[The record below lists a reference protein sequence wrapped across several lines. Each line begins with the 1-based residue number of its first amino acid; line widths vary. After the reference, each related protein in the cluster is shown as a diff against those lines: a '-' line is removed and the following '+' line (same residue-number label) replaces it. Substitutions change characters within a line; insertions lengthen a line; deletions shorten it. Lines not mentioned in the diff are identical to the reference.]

1 MVAVNKP
8 GQSNNNI
15 TGASGSMPRVKTKTR
30 GVGDYGIF
38 SSSGYVGAN
47 RNLNPYDHRGF
58 NALRGSSI
66 VRSNIGSMPR
76 THYQPQPQSVNTGM
90 SAFEIMSIVM
100 MAMQGLGGLFQSIFQ
115 LTSTASSASAAGG
128 GAGSVSDGVSMNSFT
143 GKLRQADSFKDINQL
158 EKDVDKK
165 STDIKNG
172 YQNTASVKDAK
183 ENVKDLNTK
192 LSNVGITTELK
203 EDDMTLS
210 ELKGKDT
217 GANIEIVEGDID
229 KITAFKGKLPDIS
242 NEVTTKMNEVKG
254 NISSLDSQ
262 IYSTEEELS
271 SINAEIAAAKSSDPP
286 VDTSALE
293 TRKQEIENKLEKA
306 KADKAAAEADL
317 KKLEDAKAEIA
328 EMEQKVDTS
337 LQDLENT
344 KKELEDIKK
353 FEDSVADK
361 KYDLAKK
368 QDAELQDVNKKIKDI
383 QAKIDKL
390 TSKND
395 DAKNNDKLAKLN
407 SDLAELGTKK
417 AALVGSLTLA
427 IALDEDGNKAIENSS
442 GMSYQIKSN
451 LDE

>member
-143 GKLRQADSFKDINQL
+143 GKLRQADSFKDIDKL
-158 EKDVDKK
+158 EKDVKTKK
-165 STDIKNG
+165 TNIKDG
-172 YQNTASVKDAK
+172 YKATQSVQDVEEKISRDVEPKLRDAGINT
-183 ENVKDLNTK
+183 NK
-192 LSNVGITTELK
+192 LDTNKLK
-203 EDDMTLS
+203 LS
-210 ELKGKDT
+210 ELT
-217 GANIEIVEGDID
+217 GEKTADDIKTVEGNID
-229 KITAFKGKLPDIS
+229 NITAFKGSLPAINQDIA
-242 NEVTTKMNEVKG
+242 NKTIEVKG
-254 NISSLDSQ
+254 EIANLKSQ
-262 IYSTEEELS
+262 IF
-271 SINAEIAAAKSSDPP
+271 NCQDPESKK
-286 VDTSALE
+286 TLE
-293 TRKQEIENKLEKA
+293 VKLK
-306 KADKAAAEADL
+306 
-317 KKLEDAKAEIA
+317 
-328 EMEQKVDTS
+328 S
-337 LQDLENT
+337 LQNKQTKLDEAKKQITELEQQVDKSLEDLENT

-353 FEDSVADK
+353 FEDSVANK

-368 QDAELQDVNKKIKDI
+368 QDAELQDLNKKIKDI
-383 QAKIDKL
+383 NAKIDKL
-390 TSKND
+390 TGDNE

-407 SDLAELGTKK
+407 TQLTELGTKK
-417 AALVGSLTLA
+417 AVLVESLNIA
-427 IALDEDGNKAIENSS
+427 IVLDGDNTIENSS

-451 LDE
+451 LEK